1 MLSPQLYMFSAS
13 VSLFLI
19 LLSTFHTGVRL
30 DMNCPWLYSRGWGRM
45 SEVGWVV
52 REEWAELGG
61 YLSPLE
67 RKHESPAQIQRSPVS
82 AS

>member
-1 MLSPQLYMFSAS
+1 MEPALHCMLSPQLYMFSAS

-30 DMNCPWLYSRGWGRM
+30 DMNCPWLYSRGWG
-45 SEVGWVV
+45 WVV

-61 YLSPLE
+61 
-67 RKHESPAQIQRSPVS
+67 Q
-82 AS
+82 

>member
-1 MLSPQLYMFSAS
+1 MEPALHCMLSPQLYMFSAS

-61 YLSPLE
+61 
-67 RKHESPAQIQRSPVS
+67 Q
-82 AS
+82 